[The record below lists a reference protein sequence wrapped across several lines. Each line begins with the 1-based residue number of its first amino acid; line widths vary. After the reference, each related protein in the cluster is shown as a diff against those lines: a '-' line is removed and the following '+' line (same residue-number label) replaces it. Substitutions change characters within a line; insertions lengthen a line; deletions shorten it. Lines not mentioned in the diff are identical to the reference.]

1 MTDATGVTWSI
12 PWTNIR
18 KIAAFKRDL
27 FTTDVICWELELK
40 EPFRRG
46 WEEFRLF
53 ETNEEIEGFQ
63 SVVDEAIRRNMV
75 DPHWIGLVMQ
85 PAFAT
90 CWTVIYDSSVPG
102 STEVHSPTEH

>member
-46 WEEFRLF
+46 WEEFRAGA
-53 ETNEEIEGFQ
+53 GFGRRPEYP
-63 SVVDEAIRRNMV
+63 VVGVA
-75 DPHWIGLVMQ
+75 
-85 PAFAT
+85 
-90 CWTVIYDSSVPG
+90 
-102 STEVHSPTEH
+102 